1 MVVEVEVEEEE
12 VVVVEVEVEVVG
24 VAACDTFGHSCRRAR
39 NSASTLP
46 VHQQSALAERCIWGG
61 AKLGGSGSSGWSS
74 AAGAAAG
81 QSAQFSGRLRECG
94 NKYFNVVA
102 AGA

>member
-1 MVVEVEVEEEE
+1 VNDPKKFVPTFWLEGGGE
-12 VVVVEVEVEVVG
+12 VVVEVIVMKVEVEAE

-61 AKLGGSGSSGWSS
+61 AKLGGSGSSGWS
-74 AAGAAAG
+74 
-81 QSAQFSGRLRECG
+81 
-94 NKYFNVVA
+94 
-102 AGA
+102 